1 MQRSKKEFDVIVIG
15 AGHAGLEAVFACAHA
30 KLKGALITLNENSI
44 ALTPCNPSI
53 GGPAKGIVTREISA
67 LGGMQAKAAD
77 ACQLQMKLL
86 NISKGAGVQALR
98 AQIDK
103 IAYHK

>member
-1 MQRSKKEFDVIVIG
+1 MKKFDIIVIG
-15 AGHAGLEAVFACAHA
+15 AGHAGLEAAFCCA
-30 KLKGALITLNENSI
+30 KLGFKTALVTLNKEFI
-44 ALTPCNPSI
+44 ADTPCNPSI
-53 GGPAKGIVTREISA
+53 GGPAKGIVTREIDA

-86 NISKGAGVQALR
+86 NSAKGAGVWALR

-103 IAYHK
+103 KKYHQ

>member
-1 MQRSKKEFDVIVIG
+1 MKKIIVIG
-15 AGHAGLEAVFACAHA
+15 AGHAGMEAAFSSANMGCKVF
-30 KLKGALITLNENSI
+30 LIVLDKKYVANC
-44 ALTPCNPSI
+44 PCNPSV
-53 GGPAKGIVTREISA
+53 GGPAKGIVTREIDA

-86 NISKGAGVQALR
+86 NSSKGPGVQALR